1 MAQVSDQS
9 SQVAASKKLVEIG
22 EYFGIGF
29 QPVLDF
35 AGWRV
40 AMKRA
45 ADSTHPAQFHS
56 VDRHNETNEVFILT
70 GGKADMLLME
80 GGNSPSTFHLF
91 PMELNVAYSIQQSA
105 WHHVFMSDDAHIIV
119 FERSNT
125 SRANSDQFELDADT
139 IAAIRSR
146 VRVG

>member
-1 MAQVSDQS
+1 MGNELTEVPQTLVQV
-9 SQVAASKKLVEIG
+9 G
-22 EYFGIGF
+22 EYFGVGF

-35 AGWRV
+35 EGWRV

-45 ADSTHPAQFHS
+45 ADSTSPAKFHA
-56 VDRHNETNEVFILT
+56 VDRHNETNEVFVLT
-70 GGKADMLLME
+70 SGKAEMLLME
-80 GGNSPSTFHLF
+80 GSNTPANFHLF
-91 PMELNVAYSIQQSA
+91 PMALNVAYSVQAAA

-125 SRANSDQFELDADT
+125 TRENSDHFELDADT

-146 VRVG
+146 VRLEA

>member
-1 MAQVSDQS
+1 MVEVPRQ
-9 SQVAASKKLVEIG
+9 LVEIG
-22 EYFGIGF
+22 EYFGVGF

-35 AGWRV
+35 EGWRV

-45 ADSTHPAQFHS
+45 AESTSPAKFHS
-56 VDRHNETNEVFILT
+56 VDRHNETNEVFVLT
-70 GGKADMLLME
+70 TGQAEMLLME
-80 GGNSPSTFHLF
+80 EGNKPVTFHLF
-91 PMELNVAYSIQQSA
+91 PMELNVAYSVQAKA

-125 SRANSDQFELDADT
+125 TRENSDYFELDADT

-146 VRVG
+146 VRIG